1 MKDFDISKEA
11 GGVERAIRKI
21 FRANVSENYL
31 EIHLFWAGKGTCCI
45 PVYGYYGPLISAIH
59 VVSGNVYDMIY
70 ELICDVFDMIIFC
83 LLLLINNYSDFVSN
97 VPGIP
102 PSNRGKKSR
111 LGLIVGIAVPVGV
124 MSLIFIFAVFYK
136 KRKSQ
141 HYNEEGKNIT
151 AVVEVLVKYCLRNK
165 HLWTLYRSLLAKI
178 QVTL

>member
-11 GGVERAIRKI
+11 GGVGRALQKN
-21 FRANVSENYL
+21 FTANVSENYL

-45 PVYGYYGPLISAIH
+45 PVRGYYGPLISAIH

-83 LLLLINNYSDFVSN
+83 LLLIINNYSDFVPN
-97 VPGIP
+97 VTGIP

-124 MSLIFIFAVFYK
+124 ASLIFIFAVFYM
-136 KRKSQ
+136 KRKPQ
-141 HYNEEGKNIT
+141 HSNEDGKNIT
-151 AVVEVLVKYCLRNK
+151 AVVEVLVKYSLKNK
-165 HLWTLYRSLLAKI
+165 H
-178 QVTL
+178 